1 MAGRK
6 SLDRGHLSIIEGI
19 QEAHVSGKRKD
30 IKFNLGVH
38 WASLEKSKYFGGEVE
53 RTWNSGSRGIT

>member
-1 MAGRK
+1 M
-6 SLDRGHLSIIEGI
+6 DRGHLSIIEGI